1 MTNTS
6 IILGVTPNEYVIL
19 EAFYTQILAS
29 DWTHKMPQTGM
40 LNNKADSP
48 ICDHLSPYHEEG
60 IDNIPLKELLTTDRV
75 VEYKT
80 DDPYGVYLTIAG
92 TNKRYSFL
100 WNAARYS
107 DRLFIVYQLGAKP
120 TKNAPEL
127 GYVQG
132 VLVRM
137 SGMVKG
143 CNPLFIEALR
153 VYEQILEF
161 HVLPRNGKEDIVPT
175 PAEVLAILQGYGEYP
190 GVDSVIAAT
199 DKKEAGKKKYVTQE
213 KERKTANVERKA
225 AKRKARAERK
235 AVKRKARAERR
246 AAKRKAKVK
255 RTSAEWEALALVAL
269 FFLPVMWTPIAYLVT
284 NSVTFSLLI
293 GFIACVPAIYK
304 GLLSADEWVESEDD
318 DTDNSD
324 DD

>member
-1 MTNTS
+1 MTGNG
-6 IILGVTPNEYVIL
+6 LAQFFGVTQNEYTIL
-19 EAFYTQILAS
+19 EALYAQILTS
-29 DWTHKMPQTGM
+29 DWTHKMPRAGM

-92 TNKRYSFL
+92 TNERYSFL

-107 DRLFIVYQLGAKP
+107 DRLFIAYQLGAKP

-161 HVLPRNGKEDIVPT
+161 HVLPRSGKEDIVPT

-190 GVDSVIAAT
+190 GIDSVLT
-199 DKKEAGKKKYVTQE
+199 TGDKKKSVKDKKESGGGKDKPDKGKKRS
-213 KERKTANVERKA
+213 RKGWSVLLSTF
-225 AKRKARAERK
+225 
-235 AVKRKARAERR
+235 
-246 AAKRKAKVK
+246 
-255 RTSAEWEALALVAL
+255 LFLLPFIVAL
-269 FFLPVMWTPIAYLVT
+269 CAYVLTGKFGVAALIAIVGCAP
-284 NSVTFSLLI
+284 F
-293 GFIACVPAIYK
+293 ACYELFK
-304 GLLSADEWVESEDD
+304 GRRSDGEEIDQVELE
-318 DTDNSD
+318 
-324 DD
+324 

>member
-1 MTNTS
+1 MTGNG
-6 IILGVTPNEYVIL
+6 LAQFFGVTQNEYTIL
-19 EAFYTQILAS
+19 EALYAQILTS
-29 DWTHKMPQTGM
+29 DWTHKMPRAGM

-107 DRLFIVYQLGAKP
+107 DRLFIAYQLGAKP

-161 HVLPRNGKEDIVPT
+161 HVLPRSGKEDIVPT

-190 GVDSVIAAT
+190 GIDSVLT
-199 DKKEAGKKKYVTQE
+199 TGDKKKSVKDKKEPGGGKDKPGKGKKRS
-213 KERKTANVERKA
+213 RKG
-225 AKRKARAERK
+225 
-235 AVKRKARAERR
+235 
-246 AAKRKAKVK
+246 
-255 RTSAEWEALALVAL
+255 W
-269 FFLPVMWTPIAYLVT
+269 
-284 NSVTFSLLI
+284 SV
-293 GFIACVPAIYK
+293 
-304 GLLSADEWVESEDD
+304 LLSAFLFLLPFIVALCAYVLTGKFGVAALIAIVGCAPFACYELFKGRRSDGEEIDQVELE
-318 DTDNSD
+318 
-324 DD
+324 

>member
-1 MTNTS
+1 MTGNG
-6 IILGVTPNEYVIL
+6 LAQFFGVTQNEYTIL
-19 EAFYTQILAS
+19 EALYAQILTS

-107 DRLFIVYQLGAKP
+107 DRLFIAYQLGAKP

-161 HVLPRNGKEDIVPT
+161 HVLPRSGKEDIVPT

-190 GVDSVIAAT
+190 GIDSVLT
-199 DKKEAGKKKYVTQE
+199 TGDKKKSVKDKKEPGGGKDKPDKGKKRS
-213 KERKTANVERKA
+213 RKGWSVLLSTF
-225 AKRKARAERK
+225 
-235 AVKRKARAERR
+235 
-246 AAKRKAKVK
+246 
-255 RTSAEWEALALVAL
+255 LFLLPFIVAL
-269 FFLPVMWTPIAYLVT
+269 CAYVLTGKFGVAALIAIVGCAP
-284 NSVTFSLLI
+284 F
-293 GFIACVPAIYK
+293 ACYELFK
-304 GLLSADEWVESEDD
+304 GRRSDGEEIDQVELE
-318 DTDNSD
+318 
-324 DD
+324 

>member
-29 DWTHKMPQTGM
+29 DWTHKMPQAGM

-60 IDNIPLKELLTTDRV
+60 IDNIPLKELLTTDRI

-107 DRLFIVYQLGAKP
+107 DRLFIVYQLGARP

-161 HVLPRNGKEDIVPT
+161 HVLPRNGKE
-175 PAEVLAILQGYGEYP
+175 GHCSY
-190 GVDSVIAAT
+190 
-199 DKKEAGKKKYVTQE
+199 
-213 KERKTANVERKA
+213 
-225 AKRKARAERK
+225 ARRSSGNPPR
-235 AVKRKARAERR
+235 VWRIPRR
-246 AAKRKAKVK
+246 
-255 RTSAEWEALALVAL
+255 
-269 FFLPVMWTPIAYLVT
+269 
-284 NSVTFSLLI
+284 
-293 GFIACVPAIYK
+293 
-304 GLLSADEWVESEDD
+304 
-318 DTDNSD
+318 
-324 DD
+324 

>member
-1 MTNTS
+1 MTDNG
-6 IILGVTPNEYVIL
+6 LAQFFGVTQNEYTIL
-19 EAFYTQILAS
+19 EALYAQILTS
-29 DWTHKMPQTGM
+29 DWTHKMPRAGM

-107 DRLFIVYQLGAKP
+107 DRLFIAYQLGAKP

-161 HVLPRNGKEDIVPT
+161 HVLPRSGKEDIVPT

-190 GVDSVIAAT
+190 GIDSVLT
-199 DKKEAGKKKYVTQE
+199 TGDKKKSVKDKKEPGGGKDKPDKGKKRS
-213 KERKTANVERKA
+213 RKG
-225 AKRKARAERK
+225 
-235 AVKRKARAERR
+235 
-246 AAKRKAKVK
+246 
-255 RTSAEWEALALVAL
+255 W
-269 FFLPVMWTPIAYLVT
+269 
-284 NSVTFSLLI
+284 SV
-293 GFIACVPAIYK
+293 
-304 GLLSADEWVESEDD
+304 LLSAFLFLLPFIVALCAYVLTGKFGVAALIAIVGCAPFACYELFKGRRSDGEEIDQVELE
-318 DTDNSD
+318 
-324 DD
+324 

>member
-1 MTNTS
+1 MTGNG
-6 IILGVTPNEYVIL
+6 LAQFFGVTQNEYTIL
-19 EAFYTQILAS
+19 EALYAQILTS
-29 DWTHKMPQTGM
+29 DWTHKMPRAGM

-107 DRLFIVYQLGAKP
+107 DRLFIAYQLGAKP

-161 HVLPRNGKEDIVPT
+161 HVLPRSGKEDIVPT

-190 GVDSVIAAT
+190 GIDSVLT
-199 DKKEAGKKKYVTQE
+199 TGDKKKSVKDKKEPGGGKDKPDKGKKRS
-213 KERKTANVERKA
+213 RKGWSVLLSTF
-225 AKRKARAERK
+225 
-235 AVKRKARAERR
+235 
-246 AAKRKAKVK
+246 
-255 RTSAEWEALALVAL
+255 LFLLPFIVAL
-269 FFLPVMWTPIAYLVT
+269 CAYVLTGKFGVAALIAIVGCAP
-284 NSVTFSLLI
+284 F
-293 GFIACVPAIYK
+293 ACYELFK
-304 GLLSADEWVESEDD
+304 GRRSDGEEIDQVELE
-318 DTDNSD
+318 
-324 DD
+324 